1 MGKLE
6 LSFHQWLLE
15 VRKSIL
21 KVDPHEVKFYIS
33 LLLNG
38 SQELTKL
45 YLEKVNA
52 FDLPVGSN
60 TIHFLLSQGL
70 LSFWNYGTLQYIIK
84 SLLQQDAKIVI
95 MMEEYDRDYHT
106 FCDTLLQL
114 KKAFIKDEVRNP
126 RPKPPG
132 CLQQF
137 RFKMKDPWPTKSVQQ
152 WRDKYSGMFPWSR
165 HTVMTSVTAGDIAIT
180 YVALPCVTS
189 TVLRDLTDPVIL
201 EELESIGVTVVLPH
215 IGQEESMVNVFMI
228 IMILGFIVLSRNG
241 EIH

>member
-15 VRKSIL
+15 VRKSIQ
-21 KVDPHEVKFYIS
+21 KVDPDEVKFYVS

-38 SQELTKL
+38 SQELTKS
-45 YLEKVNA
+45 YLDKVNTPS
-52 FDLPVGSN
+52 LSVGSD
-60 TIHFLLSQGL
+60 TILFLMSQGL
-70 LSFWNYGTLQYIIK
+70 LSFWNYGTLQYIVK
-84 SLLQQDAKIVI
+84 SLLQQDAKIVT

-114 KKAFIKDEVRNP
+114 QKAFIKDGVRNP
-126 RPKPPG
+126 RPKPPA

-165 HTVMTSVTAGDIAIT
+165 HTVMTSTTPGCITIT

-189 TVLRDLTDPVIL
+189 AVLRDLTDPVIL
-201 EELESIGVTVVLPH
+201 EELKSIGVTVVLPH
-215 IGQEESMVNVFMI
+215 VGQEKSMVNVFMI
-228 IMILGFIVLSRNG
+228 IMILGFIILFRHG